1 MVFPADILTKRYLTG
16 LGTMTRIEKVKEKRD
31 WIKIAETE
39 KEILKVILERR
50 KKIIEKGQFRIALIN
65 KEIQEYQAMM
75 IEKKEEIKDIAE
87 SKNVILYE
95 LYKIKRF

>member
-1 MVFPADILTKRYLTG
+1 MKRYLTG
-16 LGTMTRIEKVKEKRD
+16 LGTMTRIEKIKEKRD
-31 WIKIAETE
+31 WIRIAETE
-39 KEILKVILERR
+39 KEILKVLLERR

-75 IEKKEEIKDIAE
+75 IEKKEEIKDITE

>member
-1 MVFPADILTKRYLTG
+1 MKRYLTG

-39 KEILKVILERR
+39 KEILKVLLERR

>member
-1 MVFPADILTKRYLTG
+1 MRRYLTG

-39 KEILKVILERR
+39 KEILKVLLERR

-75 IEKKEEIKDIAE
+75 IEKKEEIKDITE
-87 SKNVILYE
+87 SKNIILYE

>member
-1 MVFPADILTKRYLTG
+1 MKRYLTG
-16 LGTMTRIEKVKEKRD
+16 LGTMTRIDKAKDKRD
-31 WIKIAETE
+31 WSRIAETE
-39 KEILKVILERR
+39 KEILKVLLERR

-75 IEKKEEIKDIAE
+75 IEKKEEIKDITE

>member
-1 MVFPADILTKRYLTG
+1 MKRYLTG

-39 KEILKVILERR
+39 KEILKVLLERR
-50 KKIIEKGQFRIALIN
+50 KKIIEKGQLRIALIN

-75 IEKKEEIKDIAE
+75 IEKKEEIKDITE

>member
-1 MVFPADILTKRYLTG
+1 MKRYLTG

-31 WIKIAETE
+31 WIKIVETE
-39 KEILKVILERR
+39 KEILKVLLERR

-65 KEIQEYQAMM
+65 KEIQEYQAMI
-75 IEKKEEIKDIAE
+75 IEKKEEIKDITE

>member
-1 MVFPADILTKRYLTG
+1 MIKKFTWILK
-16 LGTMTRIEKVKEKRD
+16 
-31 WIKIAETE
+31 
-39 KEILKVILERR
+39 KEILKDLLERR

-75 IEKKEEIKDIAE
+75 IEKKEEIKDITE

-95 LYKIKRF
+95 LYKIKRFFKANFTYLEKINCSSFIPT

>member
-1 MVFPADILTKRYLTG
+1 MKRYLTG

-31 WIKIAETE
+31 WIKIVETE
-39 KEILKVILERR
+39 KEILKVLLERR

-65 KEIQEYQAMM
+65 KEIQEYQAMI
-75 IEKKEEIKDIAE
+75 IEKKEEIEDITE

>member
-1 MVFPADILTKRYLTG
+1 MKRYLTG

-31 WIKIAETE
+31 WIKIAKTE
-39 KEILKVILERR
+39 KEILKVLLERR

-65 KEIQEYQAMM
+65 KEIQEYKAMM

-87 SKNVILYE
+87 SKNIILYE

>member
-1 MVFPADILTKRYLTG
+1 MKRYLTG

-39 KEILKVILERR
+39 KEILKVLLERR

-65 KEIQEYQAMM
+65 KEIQEYKAMM
-75 IEKKEEIKDIAE
+75 IEKKEEIKDITK
-87 SKNVILYE
+87 SKNIILYE

>member
-1 MVFPADILTKRYLTG
+1 MKRYLTG

-39 KEILKVILERR
+39 KEILKVLLERR

-65 KEIQEYQAMM
+65 KEIQEYKAMM
-75 IEKKEEIKDIAE
+75 IEKKEEIKDITE
-87 SKNVILYE
+87 SKNIILYE

>member
-1 MVFPADILTKRYLTG
+1 MKRYLTG

-39 KEILKVILERR
+39 KEILKVLLERR
-50 KKIIEKGQFRIALIN
+50 RKIIEKGQFRIALIN

-75 IEKKEEIKDIAE
+75 IEKKEEIKDITE
-87 SKNVILYE
+87 SRNIILYE